1 MSLPSSSSLSFSR
14 VFGFKTFRSNRP
26 LIIFCKQNLIT
37 KGYKRRAQGGPAH
50 TTETMATTAATN
62 APWTRQPEDREQRM
76 HEQHAT
82 EASPCS
88 FWPMRPSLIE
98 LCAYYNRL
106 LWQVMLLE
114 QHPYFVQ
121 RRSRASGYRRPCSS
135 RAWSI
140 SRVGTLPSFFRVGRR
155 LYRSWTVHQCWC
167 STSTVDLYAARI
179 LRLYSILVLPE
190 KSEVCLFFSLL
201 LSLVYT
207 GPQTDD
213 NENAMLQI
221 LFPNYSKNKWAGDT
235 LVLFTRL
242 HAAELVFS
250 R

>member
-1 MSLPSSSSLSFSR
+1 
-14 VFGFKTFRSNRP
+14 
-26 LIIFCKQNLIT
+26 
-37 KGYKRRAQGGPAH
+37 
-50 TTETMATTAATN
+50 MATTAATN

-135 RAWSI
+135 RAWSAC
-140 SRVGTLPSFFRVGRR
+140 RVGTLPSVFRAGRR
-155 LYRSWTVHQCWC
+155 LYRSWTVHQCWRY
-167 STSTVDLYAARI
+167 TSTVDSFSFFIRAFDCPAHPAF
-179 LRLYSILVLPE
+179 VLHPRFSRKE
-190 KSEVCLFFSLL
+190 QSLF
-201 LSLVYT
+201 
-207 GPQTDD
+207 
-213 NENAMLQI
+213 
-221 LFPNYSKNKWAGDT
+221 
-235 LVLFTRL
+235 VLFAFVVSPLDGPLPRNDRRTKQNRRSL
-242 HAAELVFS
+242 CS
-250 R
+250 